1 MEQVA
6 EWQNNRAPI
15 EQQMKVMR
23 QILNH
28 ISESGCTEIYWT
40 VENNAIG
47 EAALVVIRETGE
59 EKFAGMFCSEPKN
72 APGPRKVRKGF
83 HTTNRNKVEACLEVK
98 RWVEHSKLKIKSKNL
113 ISELK
118 TFVSR
123 GNSFSAKPG
132 ETDDLVMSMIINARL
147 IKYVATF
154 DEGVYDSVTTNLSDY
169 DDNDD
174 DSALPILML

>member
-1 MEQVA
+1 
-6 EWQNNRAPI
+6 
-15 EQQMKVMR
+15 MKVS
-23 QILNH
+23 N
-28 ISESGCTEIYWT
+28 
-40 VENNAIG
+40 EN
-47 EAALVVIRETGE
+47 
-59 EKFAGMFCSEPKN
+59 KKN
-72 APGPRKVRKGF
+72 KAKY
-83 HTTNRNKVEACLEVK
+83 L
-98 RWVEHSKLKIKSKNL
+98 KLKIKSKNL